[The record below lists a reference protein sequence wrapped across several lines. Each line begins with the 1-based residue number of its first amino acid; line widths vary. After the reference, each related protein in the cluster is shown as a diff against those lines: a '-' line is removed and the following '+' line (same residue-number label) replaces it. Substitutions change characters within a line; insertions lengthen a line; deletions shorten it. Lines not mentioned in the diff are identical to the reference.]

1 MYWYRSHDRLL
12 IKHIKTMTDLK
23 PPNANR
29 KQIGNFMICFC
40 IGMAYFNAFSTLNID
55 HILSGPIAAIPIA
68 LFAVWKLGLFKQK
81 DRSSTDSED

>member
-1 MYWYRSHDRLL
+1 
-12 IKHIKTMTDLK
+12 MTDLK

-55 HILSGPIAAIPIA
+55 PVLSGPIAAGPIV
-68 LFAVWKLGLFKQK
+68 LFALWKLGLFKQK
-81 DRSSTDSED
+81 DRSPLKTGDNHKTP

>member
-1 MYWYRSHDRLL
+1 
-12 IKHIKTMTDLK
+12 MTDLK

-55 HILSGPIAAIPIA
+55 PVLSGPIAAIPIA
-68 LFAVWKLGLFKQK
+68 LFAVWKLGLFKPK
-81 DRSSTDSED
+81 DRSSLKTSDNHKTP